1 MNYKRIYDN
10 IVANRKNNRY
20 NGYTEQHHIVPK
32 SLGGSDSADN
42 LVNLSA
48 KEHFICHLLLTKIY
62 KKDSNEYHKMIF
74 AFLMMLTK
82 SNNQNRYITSKKY
95 EALKVVRVEYL
106 KTLVGDKNSQ
116 HNTMWICNRLENSNR
131 KIKITE
137 PIPENW
143 EKGRLLKTNRKC
155 KQCGK
160 VLLKKNL
167 AKRNKISYCSE
178 ECKVA
183 YRIENHY
190 KIEHTV
196 LYGKETEFIELYNI
210 HKSINKSLKIMGFV
224 GAGGYYKW
232 AKDVLAKQAIIV

>member
-20 NGYTEQHHIVPK
+20 NGYTERHHIIPK
-32 SLGGSDSADN
+32 SLGGSDALEN

-62 KKDSNEYHKMIF
+62 EKNSNEYHKMIF

-95 EALKVVRVEYL
+95 ETLKVVRADYL
-106 KTLVGDKNSQ
+106 KTLVGEKTSQ
-116 HNTMWICNRLENSNR
+116 HNTMWICNRLENTNK
-131 KIKITE
+131 KIKITDA
-137 PIPENW
+137 IPKGW

-155 KQCGK
+155 KYCGT
-160 VLLKKNL
+160 VILKKISV
-167 AKRNKISYCSE
+167 KRNSVSYCSD
-178 ECKVA
+178 ECKIA
-183 YRIENHY
+183 YKNANHY
-190 KIEHTV
+190 KVENTV

-210 HKSINKSLKIMGFV
+210 HKSINKSLKLMGFV
-224 GAGGYYKW
+224 GGGGYYIW